1 MTTNQ
6 QIAVIGMAAR
16 MPGSTGIP
24 GFWADLR
31 AGREGLTR
39 FTTEQSLAAGVD
51 PALSRHPDYIPVRG
65 TIDGGD
71 RFDHSFFGYS
81 PAEAATIDPQQRV
94 FLEVASTALDDA
106 GIDPARLNGWI
117 GVYAGSD
124 ITPDRTPG
132 EGELLSQV
140 IGAEKD
146 FVATRVAYKLG
157 LRGPALAVQTACSTS
172 LVAVHQACNALLS
185 HDCDVALAGGVS
197 LRLPQ
202 WTGYQYSEGHI
213 MSRDGHCRPFDADG
227 SGTVPSSGAG
237 VVALRRLEDAL
248 ASGDRV
254 LAVIRG
260 WALNNDGG
268 SKVGYTAPSVTGQ
281 RDVIRLALARAGA
294 DPADIGCVEAHGT
307 ATKIGDPIE
316 MAALTSA
323 FRDSTDHVGTTWLGA
338 VKSNIGHTGAAAGV
352 AGLIK
357 TVLQLHH
364 REIAPT
370 VHYRSPNP
378 ALNLAESPFRIAT
391 EVQPWDTEGPLLAGV
406 SSFGIGGTNAH
417 VVLESAPRLTRTA
430 QTARPRVFPLSAH
443 SPWALEKLRTSVADA
458 LTAPALGST
467 SASASASDDGTADRL
482 GDVAF
487 TLAEGRRRLP
497 YRTAVVAGD
506 RESLAAALRAPADP
520 VEHRGA
526 TPAVAFVFP
535 GHGTLH
541 QGAGAA
547 AHRLLPEFRRV
558 FDEAALIVRERY
570 GLDLSALVTG
580 RDAPVEEI
588 TFQQLALFTLGYA
601 LGRQLRVW
609 GVRPASMMGNSVGE
623 YVVAALAGV
632 WNLEDALS
640 LVHLRGRGMLSAA
653 PGRMVAVV
661 RRPGRELGIPDGV
674 TLAID
679 APHQLVLSGEAE
691 PVMKAHRTW
700 EAEGWSCRILEID
713 RASHSPMMDAP
724 AAELRAVAATT
735 PTGGTDLGDTVVVS
749 TLTGEAVEPGQLTDP
764 GHWGDHLRG
773 TVQLRRAIGT
783 LLDAPHDLVVEL
795 GPGQSTLRGL
805 RMHPDWN
812 TATPAIP
819 ALGRSADQETESVL
833 ELCATLWEHG
843 VAVDLA
849 GLLDADEPS
858 ITELPAHPYEP
869 KPLPARPT
877 TAAAAAPEAPGH
889 PEPAALAAPE
899 THPTLTTDAWTS
911 ISRRLSAHSAA
922 AVGERLAAELGLP
935 ATDDRF
941 TGLTASVVV
950 AELPDDDDRAA
961 PSALADRAR
970 TAGVQLLLLG
980 REVFDVLDDSIEA
993 AALPSPAAEWL
1004 GHRETAGDRTTL
1016 LDIGPAGRPD
1026 WLPAPWPGATRY
1038 AWRGSGWWALLPRPV
1053 PVEPVTDAPRV
1064 ALVTDD
1070 PDATVLAA
1078 DLAAAGVHV
1087 ASLTGDGPPPAR
1099 PTAGTIAATQTWRAG
1114 SARLSQRPELNTR
1127 VDRYSAGLIARFAL
1141 ERAGLRPGDRIA
1153 ASELRHRLNPG
1164 ERLTRFFDFLLRSLV
1179 EEDVLRP
1186 GQVDGAD
1193 GYLVAAGPQDLL
1205 AAGAGLGEVD
1215 GLHRLLDSIAAELS
1229 AVFDGEKEPVA
1240 VLWPDGDDSM
1250 LRSWLPDNRLE
1261 IYDGGFC
1268 LDALEETVR
1277 SLHRTWGD
1285 RPLRILEVGGGHG
1298 LFTWQLLEG
1307 WQDRDN
1313 VDYHFTDISTLLVR
1327 RAAKYAR
1334 TNGVRGVRFSTY
1346 DMTRDPVEQGLAAG
1360 SFDLVIAYNVIHVAP
1375 SVHTALGHLRSLL
1388 SPSGAVSL
1396 VEVTDVTRWSHLLWG
1411 LAPGWWDFDDE
1422 LRSDSIVLDA
1432 ATWRRALAESGLP
1445 EITVVP
1451 DGVPS
1456 DHTLM
1461 IAAPSRAADGV
1472 PAAPPSPDVD
1482 LVLSVLRSPDE
1493 RTAHEAT
1500 ARWKSVRSEG
1510 PLAATPGVL
1519 LSTGP
1524 LDGATRALLDSPAD
1538 ADWTH
1543 LHADRF
1549 GAAVLDALPEV
1560 LGQPWLPRTVRLRA
1574 PEIPDTVP
1582 ASAAPAPMAPAD
1594 VPETLRPA
1602 AAPAPAGPDTRLEQG
1617 PPAPPA
1623 APAAAPVAEPVAP
1636 VPAVAGPSGALA
1648 ALDELWRYELGVPRS
1663 RAEDDFFALGGES
1676 LAAVHLLARVRDV
1689 CGIKVPMSDFTRD
1702 PTYGFLAGLVGSVP
1716 QPRQQAQ
1723 SEPQPQPQQHTQHQH
1738 QQHAQPQP
1746 QQQAQAQAQAQQQS
1760 QRRAGTRTPADSPN
1774 LMTLNDAGEGTPLF
1788 LSAPAA
1794 GSALCYR
1801 GLAKHLGDRPLYG
1814 LETPG
1819 LHDGR
1824 APLSR
1829 LEDIANHHVELIR
1842 SIQPDGPYLLGG
1854 WSFGMMLSHEIARQI
1869 IADGGAVAL
1878 LSGVDG
1884 YLPNTG
1890 GMPMVTQPGFLLGGL
1905 VYKTQAV
1912 LGLGGAQPAG
1922 ANGPEP
1928 DDRILRIADVT
1939 RWRRQRAR
1947 AGRQEKTAAD
1957 FVSVHNHSIDAM
1969 FRYVPQPVNCP
1980 AVILKAGLN
1989 ERGRLRLERGLRGL
2003 YTAVEVRSVAGDHW
2017 TVMDRR
2023 NAPGLATQLNQALR
2037 QHDPLTQ
2044 EENH

>member
-16 MPGSTGIP
+16 MPGSTDIP
-24 GFWADLR
+24 GFWANLR

-39 FTTEQSLAAGVD
+39 FTAEQSLAAGVD
-51 PALSRHPDYIPVRG
+51 PELSRHPDYIPVRG

-106 GIDPARLNGWI
+106 GIDPVRLNGWI

-124 ITPDRTPG
+124 ITPDHAPG
-132 EGELLSQV
+132 DGELLSRV
-140 IGAEKD
+140 IGVEKD

-157 LRGPALAVQTACSTS
+157 LRGPAMAVQTACSTS
-172 LVAVHQACNALLS
+172 LVAVHQACNSLLS

-202 WTGYQYSEGHI
+202 WTGYQYGEGHI

-237 VVALRRLEDAL
+237 VVVLRRLEDAL

-268 SKVGYTAPSVTGQ
+268 TKVGYTAPSVTGQ
-281 RDVIRLALARAGA
+281 RDVIKLALGRADV
-294 DPADIGCVEAHGT
+294 DPADIGCIEAHGT
-307 ATKIGDPIE
+307 ATQVGDPIE
-316 MAALTSA
+316 VAALTSA
-323 FRDSTDHVGTTWLGA
+323 FRESTDSVGATWLGA

-357 TVLQLHH
+357 AVLQLRH

-378 ALNLAESPFRIAT
+378 DLNLAQSPFRIAT
-391 EVQPWDTEGPLLAGV
+391 EVQPWGNDGPLLAGV

-417 VVLESAPRLTRTA
+417 VVLENAPDPARSA
-430 QTARPRVFPLSAH
+430 QTVRPRVFPLSAH

-458 LTAPALGST
+458 IATPAPGAT
-467 SASASASDDGTADRL
+467 PASADGL

-497 YRTAVVAGD
+497 YRTAVVAAD
-506 RESLAAALRAPADP
+506 RDGLAAALRTPVAP
-520 VEHRGA
+520 VEHHGSV
-526 TPAVAFVFP
+526 PAVAFVFP

-547 AHRLLPEFRRV
+547 AHLLLPEFRRV
-558 FDEAALIVRERY
+558 FDEAAHIVRERY
-570 GLDLSALVTG
+570 GIDLSALVTG
-580 RDAPVEEI
+580 EDAPVEEI

-632 WNLEDALS
+632 WSLEDALS

-661 RRPGRELGIPDGV
+661 RRPDRELGIPDGV

-691 PVMKAHRTW
+691 PVMKAFETW
-700 EAEGWSCRILEID
+700 EADGWSCRILEID

-724 AAELRAVAATT
+724 AEELRAVAATT

-749 TLTGEAVEPGQLTDP
+749 TLTGEAVEPGQLMDP

-805 RMHPDWN
+805 RMHPGWN

-869 KPLPARPT
+869 KPLPVRPAPT
-877 TAAAAAPEAPGH
+877 TGTAAAPEVPGH
-889 PEPAALAAPE
+889 PGPTAPAAPE

-911 ISRRLSAHSAA
+911 VSRRLSAHSAA
-922 AVGERLAAELGLP
+922 AVGESLAAELGLP
-935 ATDDRF
+935 VTDDRF

-950 AELPDDDDRAA
+950 AELPDDEDRAA
-961 PSALADRAR
+961 LTALADRAR

-980 REVFDVLDDSIEA
+980 REVFDVLDDSTEA
-993 AALPSPAAEWL
+993 AGIPSRAAEWL
-1004 GHRETAGDRTTL
+1004 GHRGTAGDRTTL

-1064 ALVTDD
+1064 ALVTDA

-1078 DLAAAGVHV
+1078 DLAAAGVQV
-1087 ASLTGDGPPPAR
+1087 ASLAGEGPLPAR

-1114 SARLSQRPELNTR
+1114 QARLSQRPELNTR

-1141 ERAGLRPGDRIA
+1141 ERAGLRPGDRIT
-1153 ASELRHRLNPG
+1153 ASELCHRLNPG

-1215 GLHRLLDSIAAELS
+1215 GLHRLLDSIAAGLP

-1250 LRSWLPDNRLE
+1250 LRSCLPDNRLE

-1268 LDALEETVR
+1268 LDALEKTVR

-1307 WQDRDN
+1307 WHDRDN

-1334 TNGVRGVRFSTY
+1334 TNGIRGVRFSTY

-1375 SVHTALGHLRSLL
+1375 SVHTALRHLRSLL

-1422 LRSDSIVLDA
+1422 LRSNSIVLDA
-1432 ATWRRALAESGLP
+1432 ATWQRVLAESGLP

-1451 DGVPS
+1451 DGTLS

-1461 IAAPSRAADGV
+1461 IAAPSRPTDEA
-1472 PAAPPSPDVD
+1472 PASPDVD

-1493 RTAHEAT
+1493 RTALDAT

-1549 GAAVLDALPEV
+1549 GSAVLGALPEV
-1560 LGQPWLPRTVRLRA
+1560 LGQPWLPHPARLRA

-1602 AAPAPAGPDTRLEQG
+1602 VAPAPAAPASGREQ
-1617 PPAPPA
+1617 APPA
-1623 APAAAPVAEPVAP
+1623 APAAEPV
-1636 VPAVAGPSGALA
+1636 VPTPAAAGPSGALA
-1648 ALDELWRYELGVPRS
+1648 ALDELWRYELGVPHS

-1689 CGIKVPMSDFTRD
+1689 CGIKVPMSDFTRN
-1702 PTYGFLAGLVGSVP
+1702 PTYGFLAGLVGS
-1716 QPRQQAQ
+1716 A
-1723 SEPQPQPQQHTQHQH
+1723 PQPQRQAQPEPQQ
-1738 QQHAQPQP
+1738 QQHAQPQ
-1746 QQQAQAQAQAQQQS
+1746 QQARQQQS
-1760 QRRAGTRTPADSPN
+1760 QRRAGTRTPAPPHRSAPVPGTAVDSPN
-1774 LMTLNDAGEGTPLF
+1774 LMTLNDTGEGTPLF
-1788 LSAPAA
+1788 FSAPAA

-1869 IADGGAVAL
+1869 IADGGEVAL

-1957 FVSVHNHSIDAM
+1957 FVSVHNHSINAM

-1989 ERGRLRLERGLRGL
+1989 ERGRLRLERGLRDL

>member
-1 MTTNQ
+1 MTTHQ
-6 QIAVIGMAAR
+6 QIAVTGMAAR
-16 MPGSTGIP
+16 MPGSTDIP

-39 FTTEQSLAAGVD
+39 FTAEQSLAAGVD
-51 PALSRHPDYIPVRG
+51 PELSRHPDYIPVRG

-71 RFDHSFFGYS
+71 RFDHSFFGYT

-106 GIDPARLNGWI
+106 GIDPVRLNGWI

-124 ITPDRTPG
+124 ITPDQASG
-132 EGELLSQV
+132 DGELLSRV
-140 IGAEKD
+140 IGVEKD

-157 LRGPALAVQTACSTS
+157 LRGPAMAVQTACSTS
-172 LVAVHQACNALLS
+172 LVAIHQACNSLLS
-185 HDCDVALAGGVS
+185 QDCDVALAGGVS

-213 MSRDGHCRPFDADG
+213 MSPDGHCRPFDADG
-227 SGTVPSSGAG
+227 CGTVPSSGAG
-237 VVALRRLEDAL
+237 VVVLRRLEDAL
-248 ASGDRV
+248 ADGDRV

-268 SKVGYTAPSVTGQ
+268 AKVGYTAPSVTGQ
-281 RDVIRLALARAGA
+281 RDVIRLALGRAGV
-294 DPADIGCVEAHGT
+294 DPADVGCVEAHGT
-307 ATKIGDPIE
+307 ATRVGDPIE
-316 MAALTSA
+316 VAALTSA
-323 FRDSTDHVGTTWLGA
+323 FRASTDRAGTTWLGA

-357 TVLQLHH
+357 TVLQLRH

-378 ALNLAESPFRIAT
+378 DLNLSESPFRIAT

-417 VVLESAPRLTRTA
+417 VVLESAPRSVRPA
-430 QTARPRVFPLSAH
+430 QSVRPRIFPLSAN
-443 SPWALEKLRTSVADA
+443 SPWALEKLRTSVADVIA
-458 LTAPALGST
+458 APAPASSTVSGTGS
-467 SASASASDDGTADRL
+467 SGDGL

-497 YRTAVVAGD
+497 HRTTVVAAD
-506 RESLAAALRAPADP
+506 RDALAAALRTPPREP
-520 VEHRGA
+520 VRYDGT
-526 TPAVAFVFP
+526 TPAVSFVFP
-535 GHGTLH
+535 GHGTLY

-558 FDEAALIVRERY
+558 FDEAAHIVLERY
-570 GLDLSALVTG
+570 GIDLAALVTG
-580 RDAPVEEI
+580 RPAPVEDI

-601 LGRQLRVW
+601 LGSQLRAW
-609 GVRPASMMGNSVGE
+609 GVRPAAMMGNSVGE

-632 WNLEDALS
+632 WSLPDALA
-640 LVHLRGRGMLSAA
+640 LVSSRGRAMLSAA

-661 RRPGRELGIPDGV
+661 RQPGKDLRVPDGV

-679 APHQLVLSGEAE
+679 APHQLVLSGEPE
-691 PVMKAHRTW
+691 PVVKAYETW
-700 EAEGWSCRILEID
+700 VAEGWSCRLLDID
-713 RASHSPMMDAP
+713 RASHSPMMDGP
-724 AAELRAVAATT
+724 AEELRAQAAAT
-735 PTGGTDLGDTVVVS
+735 PTGTTDTGDTVVVS
-749 TLTGEAVEPGQLTDP
+749 TLTGEPVKPGQFTDP
-764 GHWGDHLRG
+764 GHWAGHLHG
-773 TVQLRRAIGT
+773 TVQLHRAIGT
-783 LLDAPHDLVVEL
+783 LLDTPSDLVVEL
-795 GPGQSTLRGL
+795 GPGQSTLRAV
-805 RMHPDWN
+805 RMHPGWD
-812 TATPAIP
+812 TATPAVP
-819 ALGRSADQETESVL
+819 ALGRAADQETESVL
-833 ELCATLWEHG
+833 ELCAVLWEHG
-843 VAVDLA
+843 VEVDLA
-849 GLLDADEPS
+849 GLLDADEPT

-869 KPLPARPT
+869 KPLPARPAPAAG
-877 TAAAAAPEAPGH
+877 TAVTPEGPGH
-889 PEPAALAAPE
+889 PGPEHVSPAAE
-899 THPTLTTDAWTS
+899 SHPALTTDAWTS
-911 ISRRLSAHSAA
+911 VSRRLSANGAA
-922 AVGERLAAELGLP
+922 AIGETLAAELGLP
-935 ATDDRF
+935 VTDDRL
-941 TGLTASVVV
+941 TGLTAPVVV
-950 AELPDDDDRAA
+950 AELPDDDDWTA
-961 PSALADRAR
+961 PTALADRAR
-970 TAGVQLLLLG
+970 TAGVHLLLLG
-980 REVFDVLDDSIEA
+980 RGVFDVLDDSTGPAGIRSA
-993 AALPSPAAEWL
+993 AAEWL
-1004 GHRETAGDRTTL
+1004 GHREAAGDRTTL

-1026 WLPAPWPGATRY
+1026 WLPAPRPGATRY
-1038 AWRGSGWWALLPRPV
+1038 AWRGGGWWALLSQPV
-1053 PVEPVTDAPRV
+1053 PVEPVTDTPRV

-1078 DLAAAGVHV
+1078 DLASAGVRV
-1087 ASLTGDGPPPAR
+1087 EALLGGGPLPAR
-1099 PTAGTIAATQTWRAG
+1099 PSPGAVAAAQTWRPG
-1114 SARLSQRPELNTR
+1114 TARLSQRPELTAA
-1127 VDRYSAGLIARFAL
+1127 VDRYCGGLIARFVL
-1141 ERAGLRPGDRIA
+1141 DRAGLRVGDRIA
-1153 ASELRHRLNPG
+1153 GAELRRRLNAG
-1164 ERLTRFFDFLLRSLV
+1164 ERLPRFMDFLLRSLV
-1179 EEDVLRP
+1179 EEDILRP
-1186 GQVDGAD
+1186 EPAGSGQDD
-1193 GYLVAAGPQDLL
+1193 GYRVVTGPQELL

-1215 GLHRLLDSIAAELS
+1215 GLHRLLERIAAELP

-1268 LDALEETVR
+1268 LNALQETIR

-1327 RAAKYAR
+1327 RAANYAR
-1334 TNGVRGVRFSTY
+1334 TNGIGGMRFSTY

-1360 SFDLVIAYNVIHVAP
+1360 SFDLIIAYNVIHVAP
-1375 SVHTALGHLRSLL
+1375 SVHTALGHLRNLL
-1388 SPSGAVSL
+1388 SPAGALSL
-1396 VEVTDVTRWSHLLWG
+1396 VEVTEVTRWSHLLWG
-1411 LAPGWWDFDDE
+1411 LAPGWWDFDDDM
-1422 LRSDSIVLDA
+1422 RSTSIVLDR
-1432 ATWRRALAESGLP
+1432 ATWQRALAESGLS

-1451 DGVPS
+1451 DGTPS

-1461 IAAPSRAADGV
+1461 IAAPSPTADQD
-1472 PAAPPSPDVD
+1472 PATPPAPDAD

-1493 RTAHEAT
+1493 RAALDAT
-1500 ARWKSVRSEG
+1500 ARWKSLRSEG

-1549 GAAVLDALPEV
+1549 GSAVLGELPRT
-1560 LGQPWLPRTVRLRA
+1560 LGQPWLPRTVRLRP
-1574 PEIPDTVP
+1574 PELPDAVP
-1582 ASAAPAPMAPAD
+1582 ASATPAMAPTD
-1594 VPETLRPA
+1594 VPEALR
-1602 AAPAPAGPDTRLEQG
+1602 
-1617 PPAPPA
+1617 PAPPA
-1623 APAAAPVAEPVAP
+1623 PADTPRPEETPPTAPAPEAAEPAP
-1636 VPAVAGPSGALA
+1636 ADDGPGGTTA
-1648 ALDELWRYELGVPRS
+1648 ALDELWRHELGVPQARP
-1663 RAEDDFFALGGES
+1663 EDDFFALGGES

-1689 CGIKVPMSDFTRD
+1689 CGVQVPMSDFTRN
-1702 PTYGFLAGLVGSVP
+1702 PTYGYLAGLVGSVP
-1716 QPRQQAQ
+1716 GPRPEQHRPPHRTRQPSAPHR
-1723 SEPQPQPQQHTQHQH
+1723 
-1738 QQHAQPQP
+1738 
-1746 QQQAQAQAQAQQQS
+1746 
-1760 QRRAGTRTPADSPN
+1760 PAPAATTASGAPN
-1774 LMTLNDAGEGTPLF
+1774 LMVLNDTGQGTPLF
-1788 LSAPAA
+1788 FSAPAA

-1801 GLAKHLGDRPLYG
+1801 GLAEHVGDRPFYG

-1829 LEDIANHHVELIR
+1829 LRDIAHHHVELIR

-1869 IADGGAVAL
+1869 IADGGEVAL
-1878 LSGVDG
+1878 LTGVDG

-1890 GMPMVTQPGFLLGGL
+1890 GMPMVTRPSFLLGGL

-1912 LGLGGAQPAG
+1912 FGLGGAQPTTG
-1922 ANGPEP
+1922 TNGSEP
-1928 DDRILRIADVT
+1928 GDRILRIADVT

-1947 AGRQEKTAAD
+1947 TGRHEKTATN
-1957 FVSVHNHSIDAM
+1957 FVSVHNRSIDAM
-1969 FRYVPQPVNCP
+1969 FRYVPRPVRCP
-1980 AVILKAGLN
+1980 AVILKAGVN
-1989 ERGRLRLERGLRGL
+1989 ERTRLRLHRDLSSL

-2023 NAPGLATQLNQALR
+2023 NAPDLAGHLNRALR
-2037 QHDPLTQ
+2037 QHDPLTRK
-2044 EENH
+2044 ENP

>member
-1 MTTNQ
+1 MTSNQ

-16 MPGSTGIP
+16 MPGSTDIP

-39 FTTEQSLAAGVD
+39 FTVEQSLAAGVD

-106 GIDPARLNGWI
+106 GIDPDRLNGWI

-124 ITPDRTPG
+124 ITPDHAPG
-132 EGELLSQV
+132 EGELLSRV
-140 IGAEKD
+140 IGVEKD

-157 LRGPALAVQTACSTS
+157 LHGPAMAVQTACSTS
-172 LVAVHQACNALLS
+172 LVAIHQACSSLLS
-185 HDCDVALAGGVS
+185 QDCDVALAGGVS

-213 MSRDGHCRPFDADG
+213 MSRDGHCRPFDAAG
-227 SGTVPSSGAG
+227 CGTVPSSGAG
-237 VVALRRLEDAL
+237 VVVLRRLEDAL
-248 ASGDRV
+248 TSGDRV

-281 RDVIRLALARAGA
+281 RDVIRLALGRAGV
-294 DPADIGCVEAHGT
+294 DPADVGYIEAHGT
-307 ATKIGDPIE
+307 ATKVGDPIE
-316 MAALTSA
+316 VAALTSA
-323 FRDSTDHVGTTWLGA
+323 FRESTDRVGTTWLGA
-338 VKSNIGHTGAAAGV
+338 VKSNVGHTGAAAGV

-357 TVLQLHH
+357 TVLQLRH

-378 ALNLAESPFRIAT
+378 DLDLAQSPFRIAT
-391 EVQPWDTEGPLLAGV
+391 EVQPWDTDGPLLAGV

-417 VVLESAPRLTRTA
+417 VVLESAPRSVRPA
-430 QTARPRVFPLSAH
+430 QTVRPRIFPLSAK
-443 SPWALEKLRTSVADA
+443 STWALEKLRTSVADA
-458 LTAPALGST
+458 IATPAPAASVT
-467 SASASASDDGTADRL
+467 SSSGDGL

-487 TLAEGRRRLP
+487 TLAEGRRRLSH
-497 YRTAVVAGD
+497 RTAVVAAD
-506 RESLAAALRAPADP
+506 RDALAAALRTPRDP
-520 VEHRGA
+520 VRYDGT
-526 TPAVAFVFP
+526 TPAVSFVFP
-535 GHGTLH
+535 GHGTLY
-541 QGAGAA
+541 QAGAA

-558 FDEAALIVRERY
+558 FDEAAQIVLERY
-570 GLDLSALVTG
+570 DIDLAALVTG
-580 RDAPVEEI
+580 QPAPVEDI

-601 LGRQLRVW
+601 LGSQLRAW
-609 GVRPASMMGNSVGE
+609 GVRPAAMMGNSVGE
-623 YVVAALAGV
+623 YVAAALSEI
-632 WNLEDALS
+632 WSLPDALA
-640 LVHLRGRGMLSAA
+640 LVRLRGRAMLSAA

-661 RRPGRELGIPDGV
+661 RQPGKELHVPDGV

-679 APHQLVLSGEAE
+679 APHQLVLSGEPE
-691 PVMKAHRTW
+691 PVTKAYETW
-700 EAEGWSCRILEID
+700 VAEGWSCRLLDID
-713 RASHSPMMDAP
+713 RASHSPMMDGP
-724 AAELRAVAATT
+724 AEELRAQVATT
-735 PTGGTDLGDTVVVS
+735 PTGATDTGDTVVVS
-749 TLTGEAVEPGQLTDP
+749 TLTGEPVKPGQLTDP
-764 GHWGDHLRG
+764 GHWAGHLRG
-773 TVQLRRAIGT
+773 TVQLHRAIGS
-783 LLDAPHDLVVEL
+783 LLDTPCDLVVEL
-795 GPGQSTLRGL
+795 GPGQSTLRAV
-805 RMHPDWN
+805 RMHPGWN
-812 TATPAIP
+812 TATPAVP
-819 ALGRSADQETESVL
+819 ALGRAADQETESVL
-833 ELCATLWEHG
+833 ELCATLWEYG
-843 VAVDLA
+843 VDVDLA
-849 GLLDADEPS
+849 GLLDEDEPS

-877 TAAAAAPEAPGH
+877 PTAGTAATPAGAGRPG
-889 PEPAALAAPE
+889 PEPVSPAAGP
-899 THPTLTTDAWTS
+899 HPTLTTDAWTS
-911 ISRRLSAHSAA
+911 VSRRLSATSAA
-922 AVGERLAAELGLP
+922 AVGETLAAELGLP

-941 TGLTASVVV
+941 AGLTAPVVV
-950 AELPDDDDRAA
+950 AELPDDDDWNALTG
-961 PSALADRAR
+961 LADRAR
-970 TAGVQLLLLG
+970 TAGVHLLLLG
-980 REVFDVLDDSIEA
+980 RGLFDVLDDSTGPVGIQSA
-993 AALPSPAAEWL
+993 AAEWL
-1004 GHRETAGDRTTL
+1004 SHREAAGDRTTL
-1016 LDIGPAGRPD
+1016 LDIGHDGRPD

-1038 AWRGSGWWALLPRPV
+1038 AWRGSGWWSLLPQSV
-1053 PVEPVTDAPRV
+1053 PVEPVTDTPRV
-1064 ALVTDD
+1064 ALVTDA

-1078 DLAAAGVHV
+1078 DLASAGVRV
-1087 ASLTGDGPPPAR
+1087 NALLGGGSLPAR
-1099 PTAGTIAATQTWRAG
+1099 PSPGAVAAAQTWRPGA
-1114 SARLSQRPELNTR
+1114 ARLSQRPELTAA
-1127 VDRYSAGLIARFAL
+1127 VDRYCGGLIARFVL
-1141 ERAGLRPGDRIA
+1141 DRAGLRPGDRIA
-1153 ASELRHRLNPG
+1153 GPELRRRLNAG
-1164 ERLTRFFDFLLRSLV
+1164 DRLPRFFDFLLRSLV

-1186 GQVDGAD
+1186 EPAGSGTDD
-1193 GYLVAAGPQDLL
+1193 GYRVVTGPQELL

-1215 GLHRLLDSIAAELS
+1215 GLHRLLDSIAAELP

-1268 LDALEETVR
+1268 LNALQETVR

-1334 TNGVRGVRFSTY
+1334 TKGIGGVRFSTY

-1360 SFDLVIAYNVIHVAP
+1360 SFDLIIAYNVIHVAP
-1375 SVHTALGHLRSLL
+1375 SVHTALGHLRNLL
-1388 SPSGAVSL
+1388 SPAGALSL
-1396 VEVTDVTRWSHLLWG
+1396 VEVTKVTRWSHLLWG
-1411 LAPGWWDFDDE
+1411 LAPGWWDFDDDM
-1422 LRSDSIVLDA
+1422 RSTSIVLDT
-1432 ATWRRALAESGLP
+1432 ATWQRALAESGLP

-1461 IAAPSRAADGV
+1461 IAAPSPTADED
-1472 PAAPPSPDVD
+1472 PATPLAPDAD

-1493 RTAHEAT
+1493 RAALDAT
-1500 ARWKSVRSEG
+1500 ARWKSLRSEG

-1549 GAAVLDALPEV
+1549 GSAVLGALPQA

-1574 PEIPDTVP
+1574 PEIPDTAP
-1582 ASAAPAPMAPAD
+1582 ASATPAMAPTDVPEAPRPARSAPVDTAPAPRAEEAPPTAPAAEAVEPAPAD
-1594 VPETLRPA
+1594 
-1602 AAPAPAGPDTRLEQG
+1602 AAPGGTT
-1617 PPAPPA
+1617 
-1623 APAAAPVAEPVAP
+1623 
-1636 VPAVAGPSGALA
+1636 A
-1648 ALDELWRYELGVPRS
+1648 ALEELWRHELGVPQARP
-1663 RAEDDFFALGGES
+1663 EDDFFALGGES

-1689 CGIKVPMSDFTRD
+1689 CGIQVPMSDFTRN
-1702 PTYGFLAGLVGSVP
+1702 PTYGYLAGLVGSAPRP
-1716 QPRQQAQ
+1716 QPGT
-1723 SEPQPQPQQHTQHQH
+1723 PQPEQHRPQQRTQPQTAPHRSAT
-1738 QQHAQPQP
+1738 A
-1746 QQQAQAQAQAQQQS
+1746 ATTL
-1760 QRRAGTRTPADSPN
+1760 AGTPN
-1774 LMTLNDAGEGTPLF
+1774 LMVLNDTGQGTPLF
-1788 LSAPAA
+1788 FSAPAA

-1801 GLAKHLGDRPLYG
+1801 GLAKHIGDRPFYG

-1824 APLSR
+1824 APLNR
-1829 LEDIANHHVELIR
+1829 LQDIADHHVQLIR

-1869 IADGGAVAL
+1869 ITDGGEVAVL
-1878 LSGVDG
+1878 LGVDG

-1890 GMPMVTQPGFLLGGL
+1890 GMPMATQPSFLLGGL

-1912 LGLGGAQPAG
+1912 FGFGGAQPTVSADSSE
-1922 ANGPEP
+1922 PE
-1928 DDRILRIADVT
+1928 DRILRIADVT

-1947 AGRQEKTAAD
+1947 AGRHEKTAGN
-1957 FVSVHNHSIDAM
+1957 FVSVHNRSIDAM
-1969 FRYVPQPVNCP
+1969 LRYVPQPVRCP
-1980 AVILKAGLN
+1980 AVILKAGVN
-1989 ERGRLRLERGLRGL
+1989 ERARLRLRRDLSSL
-2003 YTAVEVRSVAGDHW
+2003 YTAVEVRSIAGDHW
-2017 TVMDRR
+2017 TVMDGR
-2023 NAPGLATQLNQALR
+2023 NAPDLAGHLNRALR
-2037 QHDPLTQ
+2037 QHDPVSQ
-2044 EENH
+2044 KENH